1 MYKLIF
7 ITNNNIYLL
16 YHILFILSTVSA
28 IDNIQNLR
36 FFCGFPHFSSS
47 SLLFSIVKNEEEAP
61 HRWGL
66 FLLFYSLIVVFV
78 IVILYVSFSRFQRL
92 NFSIS
97 TSHFLDLGI
106 YLHYCSVRKQL
117 CETQLFSLNMIQ
129 NKYDYR
135 YWQVFDIFCVMCMV
149 GF

>member
-16 YHILFILSTVSA
+16 YHILFILSTSSNRQYTKFE
-28 IDNIQNLR
+28 I
-36 FFCGFPHFSSS
+36 FSEVCAFLFS

-97 TSHFLDLGI
+97 TSHFLDL
-106 YLHYCSVRKQL
+106 C
-117 CETQLFSLNMIQ
+117 LNVNSYVKLMLTL
-129 NKYDYR
+129 
-135 YWQVFDIFCVMCMV
+135 MCLSTMLLTV
-149 GF
+149 YQQ

>member
-1 MYKLIF
+1 MGQLPQQMYKLIF
-7 ITNNNIYLL
+7 ITNNNNIIITHFIHFVNGFSNRQYTKFE
-16 YHILFILSTVSA
+16 IFSAVCAFLF
-28 IDNIQNLR
+28 
-36 FFCGFPHFSSS
+36 S

-97 TSHFLDLGI
+97 TSHFLDL
-106 YLHYCSVRKQL
+106 R
-117 CETQLFSLNMIQ
+117 LNVNSYVIPMLTL
-129 NKYDYR
+129 
-135 YWQVFDIFCVMCMV
+135 MCLSTTLSTV
-149 GF
+149 Y